1 MTQVWHKYDTN
12 LRRSLFGDRLFRTI
26 PRPAPTLPKPH
37 YPSKIANTL
46 ASLVK
51 GRWIEGKAQT
61 VALLLSACDMP
72 TLFILQT
79 FLPSRLRDCSPS
91 APSIRFSAL
100 SHSLFVLQSSVCLY
114 GFAFALSHSLFI
126 LQSSVCLYGFA
137 FALSHSLF
145 VLQSSVCLY
154 GFAFAL
160 SHSLFVGERACPSR
174 WIEVIDFLS
183 VFNLLSIVGKTQF
196 LFTL

>member
-114 GFAFALSHSLFI
+114 GFAFALSHSLF
-126 LQSSVCLYGFA
+126 
-137 FALSHSLF
+137 
-145 VLQSSVCLY
+145 
-154 GFAFAL
+154 
-160 SHSLFVGERACPSR
+160 VGERACPSR